1 MKKSIL
7 SITLILILTTILIS
21 CWCPVGNPN
30 DYEDIKDNSDDAQY
44 AYPLYS
50 GKAYHA
56 DAMFSYS
63 ENGSR
68 NTYKFIAESDV
79 HCQFAV
85 KLYQGEPE
93 CKITIDF
100 EEVKNPQK
108 GFDISEGA
116 ELIITLRSDYY
127 IKDENKK
134 PSSYAEFY
142 LYVD

>member
-30 DYEDIKDNSDDAQY
+30 DYEDIKDNRTQE

-85 KLYQGEPE
+85 KLYQGDPE

-100 EEVKNPQK
+100 KEISNPFS
-108 GFDISEGA
+108 GFFTSLKSIVILHSG
-116 ELIITLRSDYY
+116 S
-127 IKDENKK
+127 
-134 PSSYAEFY
+134 P
-142 LYVD
+142 

>member
-30 DYEDIKDNSDDAQY
+30 DYEDIKDNRTQES
-44 AYPLYS
+44 YPLYS

-85 KLYQGEPE
+85 KLYQGDPE
-93 CKITIDF
+93 YKITINF
-100 EEVKNPQK
+100 EEVKNPEK
-108 GFDISEGA
+108 GFDISEGK
-116 ELIITLRSDYY
+116 ELIITLRTDYY
-127 IKDENKK
+127 IEDENKK

>member
-1 MKKSIL
+1 MKKKFLLITIIL
-7 SITLILILTTILIS
+7 VITTLLVS

-30 DYEDIKDNSDDAQY
+30 DYEDIKDNRTQE

-79 HCQFAV
+79 RCQFAV
-85 KLYQGEPE
+85 KLYQGDPE
-93 CKITIDF
+93 CKITINF
-100 EEVKNPQK
+100 EEVKNPEK
-108 GFDISEGA
+108 GFDISEGK

-127 IKDENKK
+127 IEDENRK